1 MSLSKMNESSKNNN
15 PSKSCPPKDIHK
27 PAASKILPDAKSRE
41 DISGWRSRESSHEA
55 RRRKAPRGCRGKN
68 SGRQDPPNNYWD
80 FYGRDFL
87 ITPDVLTPRPETEQ
101 LIDEVLTLA
110 GKPFLPGVKAPEP
123 VLSPAPI
130 ILDVGTGSGCIA
142 ITIKKELPEATVYA
156 TDISEKALDIAK
168 KNAENLGASITTI
181 ISYLLEK
188 VKDDTIPTP
197 DLLVANLPYVDPE
210 WDWLDKPALEKT
222 DPALALYAADHG
234 LALIKELIEEAEQLK
249 IPRLLLESDP
259 CQHAELA
266 EFALGHGY
274 DLKRTNGFIT
284 YYLSL

>member
-1 MSLSKMNESSKNNN
+1 MNESSKNNN
-15 PSKSCPPKDIHK
+15 PSKSCPSKDIHK

-41 DISGWRSRESSHEA
+41 DINGWHPREGSHEA
-55 RRRKAPRGCRGKN
+55 RRRKAPRGCRGKD

-87 ITPDVLTPRPETEQ
+87 VTPDVLTPRPETEQ

-142 ITIKKELPEATVYA
+142 ITIKKELPDAEVYA

-168 KNAENLGASITTI
+168 KNAENLGAPITTI
-181 ISYLLEK
+181 IAHLLEK
-188 VKDDTIPTP
+188 VKDGTIPTP

-210 WDWLDKPALEKT
+210 WEWLDKPALEKS

-249 IPRLLLESDP
+249 IPRLILESDP
-259 CQHAELA
+259 CQHTSLIAYAKER
-266 EFALGHGY
+266 GY
-274 DLKRTNGFIT
+274 ILHTIRGYIT
-284 YYLSL
+284 SFKLT